1 MARKRKTNPVKEIP
15 IRESKRAEQA
25 MQQIRSLAA
34 EFFDVGVILLSKEV
48 EGHTE
53 FLHSEFGNSFAVK
66 GITQVFV
73 NEILQDDMEPID
85 TDGDWEGEWAD
96 DEES

>member
-1 MARKRKTNPVKEIP
+1 MAKKRKTNPVKEVP

-25 MQQIRSLAA
+25 MQQIRGLAA

-48 EGHTE
+48 EGKTE
-53 FLHSEFGNSFAVK
+53 FLQTAFGNSFAVK

-73 NEILQDDMEPID
+73 NELLQDSLEDID
-85 TDGDWEGEWAD
+85 TEDEWEGEWAD